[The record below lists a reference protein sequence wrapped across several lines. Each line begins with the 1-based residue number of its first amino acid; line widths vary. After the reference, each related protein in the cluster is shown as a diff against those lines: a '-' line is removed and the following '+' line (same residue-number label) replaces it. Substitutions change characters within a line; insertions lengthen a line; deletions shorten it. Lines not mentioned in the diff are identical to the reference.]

1 MKKSLIEWGYI
12 MIETYLLEH
21 LAAFKKYK
29 TLSEAAEQVHV
40 TQPTMTRSMTKLE
53 DIFGVPLFTREK
65 KRLRLNDNGELAS
78 KYAED
83 ILDMQDKML
92 SQVRQLDRLSKTIT
106 VGSVAPGPIME
117 LTPLLTSNFSKMTVS
132 TELKSEEELLHGLK
146 NDIYQMIIL
155 PQPFKEDGLHSQK
168 CGSEQLCASLVP
180 THPLAEKSSVSFRDL
195 NGENFL
201 MASEVGMWDSIVRTN
216 MPDSRFLL
224 QGSTDE
230 LLEVASSSTMSG
242 FSTDLTLRVLG
253 GRNNRVNIPFSD
265 DVSYTD
271 YYCIC
276 KASKKSE
283 YKRWFDTLKRRVN
296 S

>member
-1 MKKSLIEWGYI
+1 

-65 KRLRLNDNGELAS
+65 KRLRLNDNGELAA

-83 ILDMQDKML
+83 ILDMQDKMF

-117 LTPLLTSNFSKMTVS
+117 LTPLLTSNFSKMTIS
-132 TELKSEEELLHGLK
+132 TELKGEDDLISGLK

-155 PQPFKEDGLHSQK
+155 SHPFKEDGFHSQK
-168 CGSEQLCASLVP
+168 CGSEQLCASLTP
-180 THPLAEKSSVSFRDL
+180 THPLAEKSAVSFRDL

-230 LLEVASSSTMSG
+230 LMEVANSSTMSG

-276 KASKKSE
+276 KTSKKSE
-283 YKRWFDTLKRRVN
+283 YKRWLDTLKRRVN

>member
-1 MKKSLIEWGYI
+1 

-29 TLSEAAEQVHV
+29 TLSEAAQQVYV

-65 KRLRLNDNGELAS
+65 KRLRLNNNGELAA

-106 VGSVAPGPIME
+106 IGSIAPGPIME
-117 LTPLLTSNFSKMTVS
+117 LTPLLTSIFSKTTVS
-132 TELKSEEELLHGLK
+132 TELKNEEELLRGLK

-155 PQPFKEDGLHSQK
+155 PHPVKEEEYSAHK
-168 CGSEQLCASLVP
+168 CGSEQLCASLIP
-180 THPLAEKSSVSFRDL
+180 THSLAEKSSVSFRDL
-195 NGENFL
+195 NGESFL
-201 MASEVGMWDSIVRTN
+201 MASEVGMWDDIVRKN

-224 QGSTDE
+224 QGSPDE
-230 LLEVASSSTMSG
+230 LAEVANSSTMSG

-253 GRNNRVNIPFSD
+253 SRGNRVNIPFSD
-265 DVSYTD
+265 SLSHTD

-276 KASKKSE
+276 KVSKKSE
-283 YKRWFDTLKRRVN
+283 YRIWFETLERRVN
-296 S
+296 G